1 MGSLNETTKQCVAA
15 YGSLLD
21 KLSISVKME
30 LYKAI
35 YSHPETMSEDVLSL
49 GVALTADSTVRKYLN
64 IALKRL

>member
-1 MGSLNETTKQCVAA
+1 MEGLNETTKQCVVT
-15 YGSLLD
+15 YGPLLD

-35 YSHPETMSEDVLSL
+35 YRHSETMTEEVLSL